1 MYPTNILKNYILS
14 QYTMKRL
21 DVIKGKLEEDI
32 SKSDPLWQ
40 IIISKETEEEKKKEE
55 EEEEEEQEDI
65 FKEENIGEEEVL
77 NESNVNNSDTLSKTY
92 NEFTS
97 TQFYFTQ
104 VNKNYEE
111 ENKQQHIKKFDILE
125 YLFEGLECLNGKL
138 DLNQLDNLTNEEL
151 LEVVYELEKKLSMLG
166 TYNLC
171 CSLNNMTLEQQIKYA
186 SIFYRYVLLPKIIAL
201 EKPSRLLVSV
211 ISEQVKKFPNDI
223 EKLIF
228 IPLLNVDLKDT
239 TIVNAIINA
248 FESKRNITLITE
260 YLAHVKELKAWH
272 LPILHS
278 LISTKTDITINDKLI
293 QLLSEKAFD
302 FAKNKDFGK
311 LILSFIKMNVNFS
324 DQQKHLLWEIAN
336 INQTL
341 FKNAIQNMLN
351 AM

>member
-1 MYPTNILKNYILS
+1 MYPRNILKNYILS
-14 QYTMKRL
+14 QYTMERL
-21 DVIKGKLEEDI
+21 DVIKEKLREDT

-40 IIISKETEEEKKKEE
+40 IIIGKETDEEKEEGEGGQEE
-55 EEEEEEQEDI
+55 EEEDDV
-65 FKEENIGEEEVL
+65 FKEENVAEEEVL
-77 NESNVNNSDTLSKTY
+77 NERNVNNTLSKPY

-104 VNKNYEE
+104 VDKSCEK
-111 ENKQQHIKKFDILE
+111 ENKQERIKKFDILE
-125 YLFEGLECLNGKL
+125 CLFEGLEGPNGKL
-138 DLNQLDNLTNEEL
+138 DLSQLDSLTDEEL
-151 LEVVYELEKKLSMLG
+151 LEIVCELEKKLSMLG

-186 SIFYRYVLLPKIIAL
+186 TIFHKHLLLPKIIAL
-201 EKPSRLLVSV
+201 DKPSRLLVSV

-248 FESKRNITLITE
+248 FEPERNISLIRE

-272 LPILHS
+272 LSILHS
-278 LISTKTDITINDKLI
+278 LISTKTDITTNDKLI

-311 LILSFIKMNVNFS
+311 LILSFIKINANFS
-324 DQQKHLLWEIAN
+324 DQQKHLLREIAN

-341 FKNAIQNMLN
+341 FKNPIQNMLN
-351 AM
+351 SM